1 MILLTGA
8 TGFVGQRLIE
18 KLAKHGKV
26 RCLARDEGKAEELRK
41 RGYETAIWDL
51 GKDGKDSPVQSV
63 QDALKGV
70 DVVVHAAAQ
79 MRGTKNDYRLVN
91 VEGTKRLLEA
101 CRKEGTKQ
109 IIFLST
115 ILAAD
120 CYNNDYGNSKRE
132 CERQIRNSGI
142 GYTVFRI
149 GNIYANDDLR
159 TFAKIIRI
167 VRKMPVL
174 FVFGKGDVNM
184 QFANADDV
192 TNAIAMAVGNKKAM
206 NKTYYLVGQPVG
218 YEDFLRMI
226 AGRLNRK
233 RLIIHIPMTASRL
246 AFSIYQKTVGNFIR
260 LPVHPDT
267 LLISNVFDATDAEKD
282 LGFNKSKTETMMQ
295 LIKPD

>member
-26 RCLARDEGKAEELRK
+26 KCLARDEAKADELRK
-41 RGYETAIWDL
+41 KGHEAAVWDL
-51 GKDGKDSPVQSV
+51 GKDAPVQSV

-79 MRGTKNDYRLVN
+79 MRGTKNDYRRVN

-132 CERQIRNSGI
+132 CERLIMDSGI
-142 GYTVFRI
+142 GYTIFRM
-149 GNIYANDDLR
+149 GNIYASDDMR
-159 TFAKIIRI
+159 TFAKIAGM
-167 VRKMPVL
+167 VRKMPIL

-184 QFANADDV
+184 QFVNADDV
-192 TNAIAMAVGNKKAM
+192 TDAIAAAVGNKKAI
-206 NKTYYLVGQPVG
+206 NRTYYLVGQPAG

-226 AGRLNRK
+226 AGRLKRK
-233 RLIIHIPMTASRL
+233 RLIVHIPMIASRL
-246 AFSIYQKTVGNFIR
+246 AFSIYQKTIGSFIR

-267 LLISNVFDATDAEKD
+267 LLISSVFATTEAEKD
-282 LGFNKSKTETMMQ
+282 LGFNKSKTETMVQ
-295 LIKPD
+295 LLKPD

>member
-41 RGYETAIWDL
+41 KGHDAAVWDL
-51 GKDGKDSPVQSV
+51 GKDAPVQSV
-63 QDALKGV
+63 QNALKGV

-79 MRGTKNDYRLVN
+79 MRGTKNDYRRVN

-132 CERQIRNSGI
+132 CERLIRDSGI

-149 GNIYANDDLR
+149 GNIYASDDMR
-159 TFAKIIRI
+159 TFAKIAGM

-174 FVFGKGDVNM
+174 FVFGKGDVNI
-184 QFANADDV
+184 QFVNADDV
-192 TNAIAMAVGNKKAM
+192 TDAIATAVGNKKAI
-206 NKTYYLVGQPVG
+206 NRTYYLVGQPAG

-226 AGRLNRK
+226 AGRLKRK
-233 RLIIHIPMTASRL
+233 RLIIHIPMMPARL
-246 AFSIYQKTVGNFIR
+246 AFSIYQKTIGSFIR

-267 LLISNVFDATDAEKD
+267 LLISSVFNTTEAEED
-282 LGFNKSKTETMMQ
+282 LGFNKSKTETMVQ
-295 LIKPD
+295 LLKPD